1 MNIAIILA
9 VSEYQ
14 NTNCLLGCVLDGQLI
29 KSLLDE
35 TGKYNELL
43 FIDKETESIK
53 VKEKLSD
60 FITNNQGKVFDEV
73 FFYYTGH
80 GDFRENEF
88 YYILSD
94 FNTNNYRQ
102 TSLANSELDNL
113 LRQLNPN
120 LTIKIID
127 ACHSGVTYI
136 KDNDIFYKH
145 LDESKQRFNNC
156 YFMFSSMSDQSSYQ
170 SKVISHFTKSFID
183 SVMKYPSTEIRYKH
197 IVDYISDEFEKTAF
211 QKPLFVTQASFTE
224 IFCSLNQKI
233 NTLLSEQM
241 SNLLQGKFDNNELKV
256 LSLVD
261 LVKKDAERYCSEE
274 EALKVLNNIKSF
286 VENYQYSSELVDLYN
301 ISSKF
306 ESDYKSISEYDG
318 SIGKWLKDNN
328 NNYFSKITYER
339 ELINASASPIF
350 QAVASISS
358 LYGDRNY
365 KTVISGFE
373 LTVDVPFKLINV
385 EAHPQYL
392 NLDLCDCKIAFVF
405 SQVSIR
411 FFCFYSNFKLEN
423 WKNYSHD
430 FSSGWQTV
438 EVEIKNLDKLN
449 ETIYNILNK
458 FDSFVLDPLRAKYIL
473 AMDSRVT

>member
-14 NTNCLLGCVLDGQLI
+14 NTNCLPGCILDGQLI

-43 FIDKETESIK
+43 FIDQGTDSIK
-53 VKEKLSD
+53 VKEKLSE

-80 GDFRENEF
+80 GDFYNNEF

-94 FNTNNYRQ
+94 FNKTSYRQ
-102 TSLANSELDNL
+102 TSLANSELDNF

-136 KDNDIFYKH
+136 KDNDVFSKH
-145 LDESKQRFNNC
+145 LDDSKQRFNNC
-156 YFMFSSMSDQSSYQ
+156 YFMFSSMSDQASYQ
-170 SKVISHFTKSFID
+170 TNIISHFTKSFID
-183 SVMKYPSTEIRYKH
+183 SVLKYDSIDIRYKH
-197 IVDYISDEFEKTAF
+197 IVDYISDDFEKNVF
-211 QKPLFVTQASFTE
+211 QKPLFISQASFTE
-224 IFCSLNQKI
+224 IFCSVNQKI
-233 NTLLSEQM
+233 KTILLRQIDNLIDIKSET
-241 SNLLQGKFDNNELKV
+241 DDLKA

-261 LVKKDAERYCSEE
+261 IVKKDAKRYCSEE
-274 EALKVLNNIKSF
+274 EALEVINSVKNF
-286 VENYQYSSELVDLYN
+286 VENWQYSSELVDLYT

-306 ESDYKSISEYDG
+306 ESDYKSISQYSD

-328 NNYFSKITYER
+328 NNYFSKITYRR
-339 ELINASASPIF
+339 ELIKSVTTSVAQALASLSAF
-350 QAVASISS
+350 
-358 LYGDRNY
+358 YGDENY

-373 LTVDVPFKLINV
+373 LTVDVPFKLINIG
-385 EAHPQYL
+385 AYPRYP
-392 NLDLCDCKIAFVF
+392 NLDYSDCKIAFVF
-405 SQVSIR
+405 SQVSVR
-411 FFCFYSNFKLEN
+411 FFYFYSTFKLEN
-423 WKNYSHD
+423 WQNYSYD
-430 FSSGWQTV
+430 SSSKWQTI
-438 EVEIKNLDKLN
+438 EVEIKSFDKVENTLS
-449 ETIYNILNK
+449 NILNK

-473 AMDSRVT
+473 TIDSKTT